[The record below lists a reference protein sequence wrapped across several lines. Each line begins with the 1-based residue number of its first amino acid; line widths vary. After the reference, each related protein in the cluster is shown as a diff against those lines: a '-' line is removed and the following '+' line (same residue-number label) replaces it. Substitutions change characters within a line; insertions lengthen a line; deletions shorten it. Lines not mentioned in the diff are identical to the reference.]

1 MLKMDACAMIRH
13 IGRAM
18 RYGERA
24 MLSAFHFFH
33 HFHWVSLDA
42 GQMWPATDLP
52 AVCLACLHLA
62 GKAEDTAFRI
72 DYLMDIADQMKMA
85 LPPYGAG
92 TGRGGGSS
100 ADILAAGRAP
110 SRADVVRYEYR
121 ILETRRF
128 NTNVQHPSRRLPEA
142 LARARVPAALRDVVP
157 GVFQTR
163 AYTDC
168 DLCLQEDYRA
178 VIAAAIV
185 YMALV
190 QRRGGGGGGGARA
203 WALPENFFEQLGV
216 PWAKVADFVALMVQ
230 TVKDVRLREPVQTL
244 LKIPVR
250 VVHRKSASARKRSES
265 TT

>member
-1 MLKMDACAMIRH
+1 
-13 IGRAM
+13 M
-18 RYGERA
+18 RNA
-24 MLSAFHFFH
+24 VSSA
-33 HFHWVSLDA
+33 
-42 GQMWPATDLP
+42 LP
-52 AVCLACLHLA
+52 ARCRHARQTA

-92 TGRGGGSS
+92 TRGSS

-190 QRRGGGGGGGARA
+190 QRRGGGGGGGGGAARA